1 MEQIKIINGKAIFPE
16 GIKKL
21 TKKLFSEPEKLVDL
35 VIPSTV
41 ETIDYC
47 AFDDC
52 TSLRSVVIPA
62 SVNRIRCDFS
72 TCVSLVS
79 ITVDKDNEVYDSRE
93 DCNAI
98 IDTVKNELIRG
109 CQTTVI
115 PSSVTSIGYRA
126 FADIRGLERMELPAG
141 LKTIDSAA
149 FEGCCSL
156 QSIMIPDGVEY
167 IRGGAFTNC
176 VSIKSVTIPASVQR
190 MGGGLSSNCFKGC
203 TSLVSIVVEEG
214 NKIYDSRNN
223 CCAIIETATNKLI
236 DGCTATIIPESVV
249 EIGEFAFANNS
260 SLESLPSIPAS
271 VKKIA
276 EGAFMECTSLKE
288 AFIPGSVQEI
298 GNFVFYGCTKLES
311 VHLSQGIEKL
321 GHNLFTNCKNLAE
334 LFIPASVRWII
345 FPFTEGCTKLTSIK
359 VDKDNRKYDSR
370 ENCNAILDKFYG
382 DGKKLLAACTTTVIP
397 SSVRTIG
404 SFAFSSCG
412 LTDLVIPET
421 VTKIESLAFCYCKD
435 LKSVTIPASV
445 TEIDGNPFT
454 DCPALSSIV
463 VAEDNPVYDSRDN
476 CNAIIDT
483 KTGKVISW
491 CLGTNISFTVK
502 SIGERAFCSGETHI
516 VIPKGV
522 KRLKEG
528 IFNDCCNDIKV
539 TLPTGVA
546 KIDECVFDNYCTI
559 YVPYGKV
566 DYYKERIVASCWDCI
581 VELPKENAT
590 KIK

>member
-62 SVNRIRCDFS
+62 SVKRIDAKFGKCS
-72 TCVSLVS
+72 SLMS

-98 IDTVKNELIRG
+98 IDTARNELMCG
-109 CQTTVI
+109 CLTTVI

-141 LKTIDSAA
+141 LKIIDSAA

-190 MGGGLSSNCFKGC
+190 MGGGLSSNCFGGC

-223 CCAIIETATNKLI
+223 CSAIIETATNKLI

-249 EIGEFAFANNS
+249 EIGESAFAYNS

-276 EGAFMECTSLKE
+276 EGAFKGCTSLKE

-334 LFIPASVRWII
+334 LFIPASVRWIF
-345 FPFTEGCTKLTSIK
+345 FPFTEGCRKLTSIK

-370 ENCNAILDKFYG
+370 EACNAIIGKFLE
-382 DGKKLLAACTTTVIP
+382 DRDKLLAACSTTVVP
-397 SSVRTIG
+397 LSVKSIG
-404 SFAFSSCG
+404 SFAFRGSG

-435 LKSVTIPASV
+435 LKSVTIPSSV

-476 CNAIIDT
+476 CNAIIET

-546 KIDECVFDNYCTI
+546 KIDECVFDNDCTI

-581 VELPKENAT
+581 VELPKG
-590 KIK
+590 K

>member
-62 SVNRIRCDFS
+62 SVKRIDAKFGKCS
-72 TCVSLVS
+72 SLMS

-98 IDTVKNELIRG
+98 IDTARNELMCG
-109 CQTTVI
+109 CLTTMI
-115 PSSVTSIGYRA
+115 PSSVTTIGLRA
-126 FADIRGLERMELPAG
+126 FADIRGLERIELPSG
-141 LKTIDSAA
+141 LKTILSAA
-149 FEGCCSL
+149 FEGCHSL
-156 QSIMIPDGVEY
+156 RSIVIPDGVEY
-167 IRGGAFTNC
+167 IQGNAFKDC
-176 VSIKSVTIPASVQR
+176 LSIKSVKIPASVKMIGR
-190 MGGGLSSNCFKGC
+190 GGSYNSFKGC

-223 CCAIIETATNKLI
+223 CNAIIETAANKLVQ
-236 DGCTATIIPESVV
+236 GCTTTTIPESVV
-249 EIGEFAFANNS
+249 EIGENAFACNL
-260 SLESLPSIPAS
+260 SLESVPSIPAS

-276 EGAFMECTSLKE
+276 EGAFWECTSLKE

-370 ENCNAILDKFYG
+370 ENCNAIIDKFYG

-581 VELPKENAT
+581 VELPKG
-590 KIK
+590 K

>member
-62 SVNRIRCDFS
+62 SVKRIDAKFGKCS
-72 TCVSLVS
+72 SLMS

-98 IDTVKNELIRG
+98 IDTARNELMCG
-109 CQTTVI
+109 CLTTMI
-115 PSSVTSIGYRA
+115 PSSVTTIGLRA
-126 FADIRGLERMELPAG
+126 FADIRGLERIELPSG
-141 LKTIDSAA
+141 LKTILYEA
-149 FEGCCSL
+149 FEGCHSL
-156 QSIMIPDGVEY
+156 RSIVIPNGVEY
-167 IRGGAFTNC
+167 IQGNAFKDC
-176 VSIKSVTIPASVQR
+176 LSIKSVKIPASVKMIGR
-190 MGGGLSSNCFKGC
+190 GGSYNSFKGC

-223 CCAIIETATNKLI
+223 CNAIIETAANKLVQ
-236 DGCTATIIPESVV
+236 GCTTTTIPESVV
-249 EIGEFAFANNS
+249 EIGENAFACNL
-260 SLESLPSIPAS
+260 SLESVPSIPAS

-276 EGAFMECTSLKE
+276 EGAFWECTSLKE

-581 VELPKENAT
+581 VELPKG
-590 KIK
+590 K

>member
-1 MEQIKIINGKAIFPE
+1 M
-16 GIKKL
+16 
-21 TKKLFSEPEKLVDL
+21 
-35 VIPSTV
+35 
-41 ETIDYC
+41 
-47 AFDDC
+47 
-52 TSLRSVVIPA
+52 
-62 SVNRIRCDFS
+62 
-72 TCVSLVS
+72 
-79 ITVDKDNEVYDSRE
+79 
-93 DCNAI
+93 
-98 IDTVKNELIRG
+98 
-109 CQTTVI
+109 
-115 PSSVTSIGYRA
+115 
-126 FADIRGLERMELPAG
+126 
-141 LKTIDSAA
+141 
-149 FEGCCSL
+149 
-156 QSIMIPDGVEY
+156 
-167 IRGGAFTNC
+167 
-176 VSIKSVTIPASVQR
+176 
-190 MGGGLSSNCFKGC
+190 
-203 TSLVSIVVEEG
+203 
-214 NKIYDSRNN
+214 
-223 CCAIIETATNKLI
+223 
-236 DGCTATIIPESVV
+236 
-249 EIGEFAFANNS
+249 
-260 SLESLPSIPAS
+260 
-271 VKKIA
+271 
-276 EGAFMECTSLKE
+276 KE

-345 FPFTEGCTKLTSIK
+345 FPFTQGCTKLTSIK

-370 ENCNAILDKFYG
+370 EDCNAIIGKFLE
-382 DGKKLLAACTTTVIP
+382 DRDKLLAACSTTVVP
-397 SSVRTIG
+397 LSVKSIG
-404 SFAFSSCG
+404 SFAFSGSG

-476 CNAIIDT
+476 CNAIIET

-581 VELPKENAT
+581 VELPKG
-590 KIK
+590 K

>member
-62 SVNRIRCDFS
+62 SVKRIDAKFGKCS
-72 TCVSLVS
+72 SLMS

-98 IDTVKNELIRG
+98 IDTARNELMCG
-109 CQTTVI
+109 CLTTMI
-115 PSSVTSIGYRA
+115 PSSVTTIGLRA
-126 FADIRGLERMELPAG
+126 FADIRGLERIELPSG
-141 LKTIDSAA
+141 LKTILSAA
-149 FEGCCSL
+149 FEGCHSL
-156 QSIMIPDGVEY
+156 RSIVIPDGVEY
-167 IRGGAFTNC
+167 IQGNAFKDC
-176 VSIKSVTIPASVQR
+176 LSIKSVKIPASVKMIGR
-190 MGGGLSSNCFKGC
+190 GGSYNSFKGC

-223 CCAIIETATNKLI
+223 CNAIIETAANKLVQ
-236 DGCTATIIPESVV
+236 GCTTTTIPESVV
-249 EIGEFAFANNS
+249 EIGENAFACNL
-260 SLESLPSIPAS
+260 SLESVPSIPAS

-276 EGAFMECTSLKE
+276 EGAFWECTSLKE

-345 FPFTEGCTKLTSIK
+345 FPFIEGCTKLTSIK

-546 KIDECVFDNYCTI
+546 KIDEFVFDKYCTI

-581 VELPKENAT
+581 VELPKG
-590 KIK
+590 K

>member
-16 GIKKL
+16 GIKML
-21 TKKLFSEPEKLVDL
+21 TRKLFSEPEKLVYL

-62 SVNRIRCDFS
+62 SVKRIDAKFGKCS
-72 TCVSLVS
+72 SLMS
-79 ITVDKDNEVYDSRE
+79 ITVDKDNEIYDSRE

-98 IDTVKNELIRG
+98 IETAKNELICG
-109 CQTTVI
+109 CMTTVI
-115 PSSVTSIGYRA
+115 PSSVTSIGYCA
-126 FADIRGLERMELPAG
+126 FADIRGLERIELPAG
-141 LKTIDSAA
+141 LKIIGSAA

-156 QSIMIPDGVEY
+156 QSITIPDGVEY

-190 MGGGLSSNCFKGC
+190 MGGGLSSNCFGGC

-223 CCAIIETATNKLI
+223 CSAIIETATNKLI

-249 EIGEFAFANNS
+249 EIGEFAFAYNS

-276 EGAFMECTSLKE
+276 DGAFKGCTSLKE
-288 AFIPGSVQEI
+288 AYIPDSVQEI
-298 GNFVFYGCTKLES
+298 ANFVFHGCRKLES
-311 VHLSQGIEKL
+311 VHLSQGIERL
-321 GHNLFTNCKNLAE
+321 GHNLFTNCENLTE
-334 LFIPASVRWII
+334 LFIPASVRWIF
-345 FPFTEGCTKLTSIK
+345 FPFTEGCRKLTSIK

-370 ENCNAILDKFYG
+370 EDCNAIIGKFLE
-382 DGKKLLAACTTTVIP
+382 DRDKLLAAFSTTVIP
-397 SSVRTIG
+397 LSVKSIG
-404 SFAFSSCG
+404 SFAFSGSG

-476 CNAIIDT
+476 CNAIIET

-502 SIGERAFCSGETHI
+502 SIGQSAFCSGEKHI

-539 TLPTGVA
+539 TLPTGVD
-546 KIDECVFDNYCTI
+546 KIDEFVFDNDCTI

-566 DYYKERIVASCWDCI
+566 DYYKERIEPSCWDCI
-581 VELPKENAT
+581 VELPKG
-590 KIK
+590 K

>member
-1 MEQIKIINGKAIFPE
+1 M
-16 GIKKL
+16 
-21 TKKLFSEPEKLVDL
+21 
-35 VIPSTV
+35 
-41 ETIDYC
+41 
-47 AFDDC
+47 
-52 TSLRSVVIPA
+52 IPA
-62 SVNRIRCDFS
+62 SVKRIDAKFGKCS
-72 TCVSLVS
+72 SLMS
-79 ITVDKDNEVYDSRE
+79 ITVDKDNEIYDSRE

-98 IDTVKNELIRG
+98 IETAKNELICG
-109 CQTTVI
+109 CLTTVI
-115 PSSVTSIGYRA
+115 PSSVTSIGYCA
-126 FADIRGLERMELPAG
+126 FADIRGLERIELPAG
-141 LKTIDSAA
+141 LKIIDSAA

-156 QSIMIPDGVEY
+156 QSITIPDGVEY

-176 VSIKSVTIPASVQR
+176 VSIKSVIIPASVQR
-190 MGGGLSSNCFKGC
+190 MGGGLSSNCFGGC

-223 CCAIIETATNKLI
+223 CSAIIETATNKLI

-249 EIGEFAFANNS
+249 EIGESAFAYNS

-276 EGAFMECTSLKE
+276 EGAFKGCTSLKE
-288 AFIPGSVQEI
+288 AYIPDSVQEI
-298 GNFVFYGCTKLES
+298 ANFVFHGCRKLES
-311 VHLSQGIEKL
+311 VHLSQGIERL

-334 LFIPASVRWII
+334 LFIPASVRWIF
-345 FPFTEGCTKLTSIK
+345 FPFTEGCRKLTSIK

-370 ENCNAILDKFYG
+370 EDCNAIIGKFLE
-382 DGKKLLAACTTTVIP
+382 DRDKLLAACSTTVIP
-397 SSVRTIG
+397 LSVKSIG
-404 SFAFSSCG
+404 SFAFSGSG

-581 VELPKENAT
+581 VELPKG
-590 KIK
+590 K

>member
-62 SVNRIRCDFS
+62 SVKRIDAEFGKCS
-72 TCVSLVS
+72 SLMS

-98 IDTVKNELIRG
+98 IDTARNELMCG
-109 CQTTVI
+109 CLTTMI
-115 PSSVTSIGYRA
+115 PSSVTTIGFRA
-126 FADIRGLERMELPAG
+126 FADIRGLERIELPSG
-141 LKTIDSAA
+141 LKTIHSAA
-149 FEGCCSL
+149 FEGCHSL
-156 QSIMIPDGVEY
+156 RSIVIPDGVEY
-167 IRGGAFTNC
+167 IRGNAFKDC
-176 VSIKSVTIPASVQR
+176 LSIKSVKIPASVKMIGR
-190 MGGGLSSNCFKGC
+190 GVSSNSFNGC

-223 CCAIIETATNKLI
+223 CNAIIETAANKLVQ
-236 DGCTATIIPESVV
+236 GCTTTTIPESVV
-249 EIGEFAFANNS
+249 EIGEHAFACNL
-260 SLESLPSIPAS
+260 SLESVPSIPSS

-276 EGAFMECTSLKE
+276 EGAFWECTSLKE

-412 LTDLVIPET
+412 LTDLVIPDT

-581 VELPKENAT
+581 VELPKG
-590 KIK
+590 K

>member
-21 TKKLFSEPEKLVDL
+21 TRKLFSEPEKLVDL

-62 SVNRIRCDFS
+62 SVKRIDAKFGKCS
-72 TCVSLVS
+72 SLMS

-98 IDTVKNELIRG
+98 IDTARNELMCG
-109 CQTTVI
+109 CLTTMI
-115 PSSVTSIGYRA
+115 PSSVTTIGLMA
-126 FADIRGLERMELPAG
+126 FADIRGLERIELPSG
-141 LKTIDSAA
+141 LKTILSAA
-149 FEGCCSL
+149 FEGCHSL
-156 QSIMIPDGVEY
+156 RSIVIPDGVEY
-167 IRGGAFTNC
+167 IQGNAFKDC
-176 VSIKSVTIPASVQR
+176 LSIKSVKIPASVKMIGR
-190 MGGGLSSNCFKGC
+190 GVSYNSFEGC

-223 CCAIIETATNKLI
+223 CNAIIETAANKLVQ
-236 DGCTATIIPESVV
+236 GCTTTTIPESVV
-249 EIGEFAFANNS
+249 EIGENAFACNL
-260 SLESLPSIPAS
+260 SLESVPSIPAS

-276 EGAFMECTSLKE
+276 DGAFWECTSLKE

-370 ENCNAILDKFYG
+370 EDCNAIIGKFLE
-382 DGKKLLAACTTTVIP
+382 DRDKLLAACSTTVIP
-397 SSVRTIG
+397 LSVKSIG
-404 SFAFSSCG
+404 SFAFSGSG

-502 SIGERAFCSGETHI
+502 SIGKSAFCSGETHI

-539 TLPTGVA
+539 TLPTGVD
-546 KIDECVFDNYCTI
+546 KIDEFVFDNDCTI

-581 VELPKENAT
+581 VELPKG
-590 KIK
+590 K

>member
-62 SVNRIRCDFS
+62 SVKRIDAKFGKCS
-72 TCVSLVS
+72 SLMS

-98 IDTVKNELIRG
+98 IDTARNELMCG
-109 CQTTVI
+109 CLTTMI
-115 PSSVTSIGYRA
+115 PSSVTTIGLRA
-126 FADIRGLERMELPAG
+126 FADIRGLERIELPSG
-141 LKTIDSAA
+141 LKTILYEA
-149 FEGCCSL
+149 FEGCHSL
-156 QSIMIPDGVEY
+156 RSIVIPDGVEY
-167 IRGGAFTNC
+167 IQGNAFKDC
-176 VSIKSVTIPASVQR
+176 LSIKSVKIPASVKMIGR
-190 MGGGLSSNCFKGC
+190 GGAYNSFKGC

-223 CCAIIETATNKLI
+223 CNAIIETAANKLVQ
-236 DGCTATIIPESVV
+236 GCTTTTIPESVV
-249 EIGEFAFANNS
+249 EIGENAFACNL
-260 SLESLPSIPAS
+260 SLESVPSIPAS

-276 EGAFMECTSLKE
+276 EGAFWECTSLKE

-581 VELPKENAT
+581 VELPKG
-590 KIK
+590 K

>member
-1 MEQIKIINGKAIFPE
+1 
-16 GIKKL
+16 
-21 TKKLFSEPEKLVDL
+21 
-35 VIPSTV
+35 
-41 ETIDYC
+41 
-47 AFDDC
+47 
-52 TSLRSVVIPA
+52 VIPA
-62 SVNRIRCDFS
+62 SVKRIDAKFGKCS
-72 TCVSLVS
+72 SLMS

-98 IDTVKNELIRG
+98 IDTARNELMCG
-109 CQTTVI
+109 CLTTMI
-115 PSSVTSIGYRA
+115 PSSVTTIGLSA
-126 FADIRGLERMELPAG
+126 FADIRGLERIELPSG
-141 LKTIDSAA
+141 LKTILSAA
-149 FEGCCSL
+149 FEGCHSL
-156 QSIMIPDGVEY
+156 RSIVIPDGVEY
-167 IRGGAFTNC
+167 IQGNAFKDC
-176 VSIKSVTIPASVQR
+176 LSIKSVKIPASVKMIGR
-190 MGGGLSSNCFKGC
+190 GVSYNSFEGC

-223 CCAIIETATNKLI
+223 CNAIIETAANKLVQ
-236 DGCTATIIPESVV
+236 GCTTTTIPESVV
-249 EIGEFAFANNS
+249 EIGENAFACNL
-260 SLESLPSIPAS
+260 SLESVPSIPAS

-276 EGAFMECTSLKE
+276 EGAFGECTSLKE

-370 ENCNAILDKFYG
+370 EDCNAIIGKFLE
-382 DGKKLLAACTTTVIP
+382 DRDKLLAACTTTVIP

-476 CNAIIDT
+476 CNAIIET

-502 SIGERAFCSGETHI
+502 SIGESAFCSGETHI

-581 VELPKENAT
+581 VELPKG
-590 KIK
+590 K

>member
-62 SVNRIRCDFS
+62 SVKRIDAKFGKCS
-72 TCVSLVS
+72 SLMS

-98 IDTVKNELIRG
+98 IDTARNELICG
-109 CQTTVI
+109 CLTTMI
-115 PSSVTSIGYRA
+115 PSSVTTIGLMA
-126 FADIRGLERMELPAG
+126 FADIRGLERIELPSG
-141 LKTIDSAA
+141 LKTILSAA
-149 FEGCCSL
+149 FEGCHSL
-156 QSIMIPDGVEY
+156 QSIVIPDGVEY
-167 IRGGAFTNC
+167 IQGNAFKDC
-176 VSIKSVTIPASVQR
+176 LSIKSVKIPASVKMIGR
-190 MGGGLSSNCFKGC
+190 GGSYNSFKGC

-223 CCAIIETATNKLI
+223 CNAIIETAANKLVQ
-236 DGCTATIIPESVV
+236 GCTTTTIPESVV
-249 EIGEFAFANNS
+249 EIGEHAFACNL
-260 SLESLPSIPAS
+260 SLESVPSIPAS

-276 EGAFMECTSLKE
+276 EGAFWECTSLKE

-298 GNFVFYGCTKLES
+298 GEFVFYGCTKLES

-502 SIGERAFCSGETHI
+502 SIGKSAFCSGETHI

-539 TLPTGVA
+539 TLPTGVD
-546 KIDECVFDNYCTI
+546 KIDEFVFDNDCTI

-581 VELPKENAT
+581 VELPKG
-590 KIK
+590 K